1 MRTLGTIGLAVA
13 ALALVLPSAV
23 QAQGEPIKVGA
34 IFSISGPASFLG
46 APEKKTAEM
55 LVQKINASG
64 GILGRQLQLIVK
76 DSEGSSEKATSFA
89 KQLIDEDKVLAI
101 IGPSTSGESLAIKGL
116 CQEGK
121 TILLS
126 CAAAEKIVDPIA
138 PYVFKTPQKDSDA
151 ARWIFQT
158 MRDMKIKRIGVIVS
172 NDGFGIAGKAQI
184 EKIAPE
190 YGLQIAIAET
200 YDKGATDLTGVL
212 NKIKGT
218 KVEGL
223 VNWSIVPAQ
232 ALVAKNMK
240 QIGFDVPLFQSHGFG
255 NIKYVQAGGEAVN
268 GTLFPASRILVADLL
283 PDSHPQK
290 KLLMAYKK
298 DYETQYKED
307 ASAFGGYAY
316 DAILIL
322 SEAVRKA
329 GSTDREKV
337 RAAIEGLRGFVGT
350 VGVFN
355 FSKTDH
361 SGLDM
366 TSFEMLTVKD
376 GKFALL
382 KK

>member
-1 MRTLGTIGLAVA
+1 MAGRMLAGLLAAAVLWAVPLA
-13 ALALVLPSAV
+13 AG
-23 QAQGEPIKVGA
+23 QGEPIKVGA
-34 IFSISGPASFLG
+34 ILSVSGPASFLG
-46 APEKKTAEM
+46 APEKRTAEM

-64 GILGRQLQLIVK
+64 GLLGRKIQLIVK
-76 DSEGSSEKATSFA
+76 DSEGSPEKATSFA
-89 KQLIDEDKVLAI
+89 KQLIEEEKVLAI
-101 IGPSTSGESLAIKGL
+101 IGPSTSGESLAIKNL

-158 MRDMKIKRIGVIVS
+158 MREMNIRRIGVIVS

-190 YGLQIAIAET
+190 YGLQIAIAEV

-212 NKIKGT
+212 NKIKGQN
-218 KVEGL
+218 VEGL

-240 QIGFDVPLFQSHGFG
+240 QIGFQVPLFQSHGYG
-255 NIKYVQAGGEAVN
+255 NIKYVQAGGEAAN
-268 GTLFPASRILVADLL
+268 GTMFPASPILVADQL
-283 PDSHPQK
+283 PAKHPQRE
-290 KLLMAYKK
+290 LLLSYKK
-298 DYETQYKED
+298 DYEAMYKEE
-307 ASAFGGYAY
+307 ASAFGAYAY

-322 SEAVRKA
+322 AEAIRKA
-329 GSTDREKV
+329 GTTDREKV
-337 RAAIEGLRGFVGT
+337 RAAIEDLKGFVGT
-350 VGVFN
+350 SGIFN
-355 FSKTDH
+355 YSKTDH

-366 TSFEMLTVKD
+366 SAFEMLTVKD
-376 GKFALL
+376 GKFVRL
-382 KK
+382 KP

>member
-1 MRTLGTIGLAVA
+1 MKRMMVTGLAAVCVLTLSMA
-13 ALALVLPSAV
+13 A
-23 QAQGEPIKVGA
+23 QAQTEPIKIGA
-34 IFSISGPASFLG
+34 IFSVSGPASFLG

-55 LVQKINASG
+55 LVEKINASG
-64 GILGRQLQLIVK
+64 GIAGRKLVLIVK
-76 DSEGSSEKATSFA
+76 DSEGVAEKATSFA
-89 KQLIDEDKVLAI
+89 KQLIDEEKVLAI

-212 NKIKGT
+212 NKIKGE

-240 QIGFDVPLFQSHGFG
+240 QIGFNVPLFQSHGFG

-283 PDSHPQK
+283 PDTHPQK
-290 KLLMAYKK
+290 ALLMAYKK
-298 DYETQYKED
+298 AYEGQYKED

-329 GSTDREKV
+329 GTTDREKV
-337 RAAIEGLRGFVGT
+337 RAAIENLKGFVGT